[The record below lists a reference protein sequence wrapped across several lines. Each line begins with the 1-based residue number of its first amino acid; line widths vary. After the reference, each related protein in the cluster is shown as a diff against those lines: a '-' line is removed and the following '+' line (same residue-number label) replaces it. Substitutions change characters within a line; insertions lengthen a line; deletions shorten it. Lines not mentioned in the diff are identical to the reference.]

1 VSEDQNNLDDKKK
14 AANEKRKK
22 SLSKRRRTR
31 VSVPEFVEFEN
42 TEQPKKE
49 KIFIDPNW
57 KYSDLP
63 PIGQRMLQ
71 LEIAN
76 PDITGQELKRLL
88 NTKISHTSF
97 YKIRNSKLYQALL
110 AEARKDEWTLLKE
123 LRLEALKKMRS
134 FLRSEDK
141 NLSFRAASI
150 LIKNGMMIELMQ
162 KKIELDKQAQAE
174 VFNNPIKKVI
184 EFKFEDKQFPILGKT
199 ILKEDGSIEYI
210 DQTNGIVA
218 KKDANSNEIEVVYKK
233 VNETNEQ
240 ENNSNVSNTNN
251 EQEKENEEIKISLNM
266 ESLLN
271 DDDDRE

>member
-42 TEQPKKE
+42 SEQPKKE

-123 LRLEALKKMRS
+123 LRLEALKKMRG

-162 KKIELDKQAQAE
+162 KKIELDKQAQDEA
-174 VFNNPIKKVI
+174 FNNPIKKVI
-184 EFKFEDKQFPILGKT
+184 EFKFDDKQFPILGKT
-199 ILKEDGSIEYI
+199 ILKEDGSIEYV

-240 ENNSNVSNTNN
+240 ENNSNVSNNN
-251 EQEKENEEIKISLNM
+251 NRKESEDIKISLNM
-266 ESLLN
+266 ESLLK
-271 DDDDRE
+271 DDEDRE